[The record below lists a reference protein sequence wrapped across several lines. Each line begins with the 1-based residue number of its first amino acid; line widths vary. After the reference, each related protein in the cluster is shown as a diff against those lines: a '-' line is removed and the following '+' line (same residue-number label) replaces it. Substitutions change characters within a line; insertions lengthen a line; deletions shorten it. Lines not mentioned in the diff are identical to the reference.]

1 MAAPGLAPRSRGLF
15 APALLALL
23 TLAGAAG
30 LAHAAATQRLKD
42 VARIGGAHDQSL
54 VGYGIVTGL
63 AGSGDSSRNKATL
76 QSIANVVK
84 RFGVQVNLQELS
96 SRNVAAVTV
105 SASLPAYAEPGHPL
119 DVQVASL
126 GDARSL
132 TGGVLL
138 LTPLYGPDEKLYAL
152 AKGSVIV
159 GGHQFEAPGAQSQR
173 NFPTAGYISNGALV
187 ERGAG
192 ENFQTGAGGS
202 VDVLLNEPDFSAAQR
217 IADAISDRHPGFSAE
232 ALSAGKV
239 RVQLPTSNSPV
250 RLVAQ
255 LEQTRVEAETQARV
269 VVNERTGTVVSGAA
283 VRLGA
288 VSISHGD
295 LQVEI
300 RTRYRVSQPEG
311 VLVRPSSEIG
321 TVVVPESE
329 IDVAQGQANLVSV
342 REGASVGELVGSLR
356 AIRLSTRDVIAI
368 LQAIKTAGALR
379 GELVIQ

>member
-1 MAAPGLAPRSRGLF
+1 MAAPGLA
-15 APALLALL
+15 LLAIVA
-23 TLAGAAG
+23 LAAVVPP
-30 LAHAAATQRLKD
+30 ATDDAPESMQRLKD
-42 VARIGGAHDQSL
+42 VARIGGAHSRAL

-63 AGSGDSSRNKATL
+63 AGTGDSSRNKATL
-76 QSIANVVK
+76 QSIANVIA
-84 RFGVQVNLQELS
+84 RFGLQVDLQDLA

-105 SASLPAYAEPGHPL
+105 SASLPAYAEAGHPL
-119 DVQVASL
+119 DVQVTSL

-138 LTPLYGPDEKLYAL
+138 LTPLYGPDERLYAL
-152 AKGSVIV
+152 ARGSVVV

-187 ERGAG
+187 ERPSGDDLAP
-192 ENFQTGAGGS
+192 GS
-202 VDVLLNEPDFSAAQR
+202 DGHLDVLLNEPDFSAAQR
-217 IADAISDRHPGFSAE
+217 IADALGSQHPGLRAE
-232 ALSAGKV
+232 AVSAGKV
-239 RVQLPTSNSPV
+239 RVELPRSQGSPV
-250 RLVAQ
+250 RWLAQ
-255 LEQTRVEAETQARV
+255 IEQTPIRAEAQARV

-300 RTRYRVSQPEG
+300 RTRYQVSQPQG
-311 VLVRPSSEIG
+311 TLIRPSSEIG

-329 IDVAQGQANLVSV
+329 IETVQPQANLVSV
-342 REGASVGELVGSLR
+342 REGASVGELVSALR
-356 AIRLSTRDVIAI
+356 SIRLSTRDVIAI